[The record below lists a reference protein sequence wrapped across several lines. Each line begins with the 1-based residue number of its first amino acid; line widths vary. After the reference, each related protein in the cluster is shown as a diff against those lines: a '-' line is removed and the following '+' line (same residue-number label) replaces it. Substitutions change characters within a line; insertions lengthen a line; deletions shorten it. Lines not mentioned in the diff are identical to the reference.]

1 VTSPRALWRDF
12 DVSSPRG
19 TNAGRSMMRL
29 SFYASRVAG
38 DTPQGT
44 IRHCEDLVEDNAHHP
59 RRSDRI
65 RYPGNDDAEESQG
78 SLAAHPSAG
87 GGAAHGGVP
96 AERRWRIKGGDTA
109 VTLFDG
115 DRGFYSRFTGQA
127 KRTGGNLTT
136 YEY

>member
-1 VTSPRALWRDF
+1 MTRSRAL
-12 DVSSPRG
+12 SG
-19 TNAGRSMMRL
+19 TARTLLKTMRIIL
-29 SFYASRVAG
+29 ADLTTYG
-38 DTPQGT
+38 ILGT
-44 IRHCEDLVEDNAHHP
+44 TTRKCFP
-59 RRSDRI
+59 
-65 RYPGNDDAEESQG
+65 P
-78 SLAAHPSAG
+78 SLAADPSAR